1 MIKKNVFNI
10 KLLSFLSICLVVI
23 EPCYSITIDPTT
35 SANRTKH
42 TNAIDYDKS
51 QTISDINGTTTNR
64 PSDAHEKNSNEHEV
78 QYVICEIS
86 SRNLTWENASCD
98 DDMADD
104 VFCLPSDHEC
114 VNFGDNVHP
123 CNMTCW
129 YEYTIMISQC
139 PTLSIETKESINL
152 TKFFVDGVLKVKIN
166 EETVHL

>member
-1 MIKKNVFNI
+1 MTKKNALKINF
-10 KLLSFLSICLVVI
+10 LSFLLFCKVVMD
-23 EPCYSITIDPTT
+23 PCYMITIDHTA
-35 SANRTKH
+35 SANT
-42 TNAIDYDKS
+42 TENNNEIDYEKS
-51 QTISDINGTTTNR
+51 YNISTTDQ
-64 PSDAHEKNSNEHEV
+64 PFEAYEKYSNEHDV

-166 EETVHL
+166 GKTVHK